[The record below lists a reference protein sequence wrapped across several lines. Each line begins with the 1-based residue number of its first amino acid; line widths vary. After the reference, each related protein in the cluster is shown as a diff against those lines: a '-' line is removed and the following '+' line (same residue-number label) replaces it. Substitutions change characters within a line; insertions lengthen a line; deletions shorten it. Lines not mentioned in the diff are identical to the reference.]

1 MQRLTLYTGHFIRLL
16 TAMKKTNAFLKLS
29 LLLFT
34 AFAFHTCQICTC
46 KTITCA
52 AFTDAQFDQWV
63 PYTTDQLLI
72 YKNALGTADTIKI
85 AAVQRSESY
94 EGRTGGGYG
103 CGRGC
108 NADVMVSGTNMKGNN
123 FQKLNIH
130 ASKTDPTGNGQGK
143 LSNIYVS
150 MGVTGFGTPSL
161 SDTGFVKSESLQ
173 SPITT
178 KFNSS
183 WVIGTK
189 TFSNVQLIQL
199 DTLINKQAGVYKFY
213 FARNA
218 GLVGW
223 ENYPDKTLWIK
234 E

>member
-1 MQRLTLYTGHFIRLL
+1 
-16 TAMKKTNAFLKLS
+16 MKKTNAFLKIS

-34 AFAFHTCQICTC
+34 AFVYHSCQICTC

-52 AFTDAQFDQWV
+52 AFSDAQFDQWV
-63 PYTTDQLLI
+63 PYTSDQLLI
-72 YKNALGTADTIKI
+72 YKNPSGTADTIKI

-108 NADVMVSGTNMKGNN
+108 NADVWVSGTNVQGNN
-123 FQKLNIH
+123 FQKLTIN
-130 ASKTDPTGNGQGK
+130 ASKTDPTGSGQGK
-143 LSNIYVS
+143 LSNIYIS

-173 SPITT
+173 SPIITR
-178 KFNSS
+178 FNSS
-183 WVIGTK
+183 LTIGTK

-199 DTLINKQAGVYKFY
+199 DTLINKQAGAYKFY
-213 FARNA
+213 FARNV
-218 GLVGW
+218 GLVAW